1 VRTHVDVV
9 AARAGLAQARAT
21 GDRASWAD
29 WRDRLECW
37 AERLL
42 NLRLQAHGRGDWA
55 AGAELEA
62 EYGQVCGLLGW
73 SA

>member
-1 VRTHVDVV
+1 VRTHVDVA
-9 AARAGLAQARAT
+9 AARAELERAVAT
-21 GDRASWAD
+21 GDRDGWAD

-42 NLRLQAHGRGDWA
+42 SLRLQAHGRSDWA
-55 AGAELEA
+55 AGAELET
-62 EYGQVCGLLGW
+62 EYEQVAALLGW